1 MATAHPGSDFPLGED
16 LQPLNHS
23 TGSTVLVIEDSPTEL
38 AIVVDCLQAAGYA
51 VLSATD
57 GAAAQHQ
64 VRDAEIN
71 LIVMDL
77 ILPDMNGYDLYRFF
91 QADQRTRS
99 IPIVMLT
106 QRVSAVEE
114 QYGRMLGAAAYLKK
128 PMQPRQLLEEAQRLI
143 ARGGA

>member
-1 MATAHPGSDFPLGED
+1 MATAHPGSDFPLGAD
-16 LQPLNHS
+16 FHPLNRT

-38 AIVVDCLQAAGYA
+38 AIVVDCLQAAGYE
-51 VLSATD
+51 VLAATD
-57 GAAAQHQ
+57 GAAAQHRVQ
-64 VRDAEIN
+64 DAEIN

-114 QYGRMLGAAAYLKK
+114 QYGLMLGAAAYLKK